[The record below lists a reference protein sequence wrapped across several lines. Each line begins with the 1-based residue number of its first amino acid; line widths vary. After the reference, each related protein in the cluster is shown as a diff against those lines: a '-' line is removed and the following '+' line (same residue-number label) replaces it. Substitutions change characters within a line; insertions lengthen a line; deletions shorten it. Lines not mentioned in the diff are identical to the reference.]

1 MTLLDSLLALVIFF
15 IIILSQMGRGGRR
28 GVVKRFRCRFL
39 SSRFISF
46 LHPLVFY
53 YHSSLLSFL
62 MVILCYHATFL
73 FPFTFALLLSFIFI
87 IPLHSSLLKIPLDP
101 RHPIMFILPPSSLPL
116 PPHHTIIPSCY
127 LLLFPLVIN
136 TPSSLPLF

>member
-46 LHPLVFY
+46 LHPLVSLY
-53 YHSSLLSFL
+53 YLFILVIIPHGYLVLSRDLLISFHLRSAVIFHFHHSS
-62 MVILCYHATFL
+62 
-73 FPFTFALLLSFIFI
+73 PFF
-87 IPLHSSLLKIPLDP
+87 SS
-101 RHPIMFILPPSSLPL
+101 
-116 PPHHTIIPSCY
+116 
-127 LLLFPLVIN
+127 
-136 TPSSLPLF
+136 